1 VPGLYYASSATHAGG
16 GVCGIPGMQ
25 AARAAITDRRAA
37 QRRVGGR
44 RPHRP

>member
-25 AARAAITDRRAA
+25 AARAAIADRKTA
-37 QRRVGGR
+37 RRRYR
-44 RPHRP
+44 RR